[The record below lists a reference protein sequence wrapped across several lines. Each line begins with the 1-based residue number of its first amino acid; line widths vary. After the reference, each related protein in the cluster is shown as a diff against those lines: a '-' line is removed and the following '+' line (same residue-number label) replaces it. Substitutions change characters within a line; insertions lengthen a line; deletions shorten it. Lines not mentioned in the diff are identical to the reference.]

1 MVFFSPVVCTVLNS
15 NLVLNENT
23 ELNDE
28 WDISKVVR
36 RGIEMGYNILRHEN
50 KVSLSAQAE
59 PEQTT
64 IMNLNCSNC
73 SNVSRPM
80 LKC

>member
-1 MVFFSPVVCTVLNS
+1 MVCTFLNS
-15 NLVLNENT
+15 NLVLNENI

-50 KVSLSAQAE
+50 KGSLSAQAE
-59 PEQTT
+59 P
-64 IMNLNCSNC
+64 
-73 SNVSRPM
+73 
-80 LKC
+80 